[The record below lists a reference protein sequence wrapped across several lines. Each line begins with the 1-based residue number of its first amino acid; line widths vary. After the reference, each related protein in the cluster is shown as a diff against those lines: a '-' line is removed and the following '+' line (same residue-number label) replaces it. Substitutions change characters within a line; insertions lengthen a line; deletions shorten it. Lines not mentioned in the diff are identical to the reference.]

1 MISKRRVKQETIK
14 GSYYS
19 ERCGYIKT
27 INQSCCQGTYMLEV
41 VDEGMRS
48 PLGVRRRLLQVDGS
62 NFPISGE
69 HLFHFLLTWE
79 LGVDGKSDK

>member
-1 MISKRRVKQETIK
+1 
-14 GSYYS
+14 
-19 ERCGYIKT
+19 
-27 INQSCCQGTYMLEV
+27 MLEV
-41 VDEGMRS
+41 VDEGVRS

>member
-1 MISKRRVKQETIK
+1 
-14 GSYYS
+14 
-19 ERCGYIKT
+19 
-27 INQSCCQGTYMLEV
+27 MLEV

-62 NFPISGE
+62 NSPISGE
-69 HLFHFLLTWE
+69 HLLHFLLAWQ